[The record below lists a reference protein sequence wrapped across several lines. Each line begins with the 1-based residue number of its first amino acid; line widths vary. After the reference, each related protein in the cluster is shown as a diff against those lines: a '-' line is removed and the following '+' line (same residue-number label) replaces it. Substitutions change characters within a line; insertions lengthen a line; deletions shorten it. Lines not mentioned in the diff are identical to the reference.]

1 MLRRVA
7 PLALVLCLPLLP
19 KTPLQPVQVVTT
31 DHIDFAPGGT
41 IRFEGSVGELNIEGW
56 DQPQVQVVLTRLD
69 YEDAKGIDR
78 EKGKL
83 ERITV
88 KTEKRSG
95 NELVI
100 TTTLPHRNY
109 FVRKVRGKTDADM
122 NYRIMA
128 PRNSH
133 LVIHHGNG
141 DVTVYNVGGDVE
153 ATAGVGAVV
162 IQLDDPAQYAIDAHT
177 RVGSV
182 YSDYD
187 GKYRKPL
194 LLGEGLL
201 ASAPGPAHKVYVRVK
216 VGDIDIVKMGPN
228 PITAP
233 HTSGSEVGK

>member
-7 PLALVLCLPLLP
+7 PLALALCLPLLP

-31 DHIDFAPGGT
+31 DHVDFAPGGT

-56 DQPQVQVVLTRLD
+56 DEPQVQLVVTRLD
-69 YEDAKGIDR
+69 YEDAKGTDR

-83 ERITV
+83 GRITV
-88 KTEKRSG
+88 KTDKRSA

-109 FVRKVRGKTDADM
+109 FVRKVRGKTDADV
-122 NYRIMA
+122 NYCIMV
-128 PRNSH
+128 PRDSH

-141 DVTVYNVGGDVE
+141 DVIVYDVGGDVE

-162 IQLDDPAQYAIDAHT
+162 IQLDDPAQYAINART
-177 RVGSV
+177 RVGEV

-194 LLGEGLL
+194 LVGDGLL
-201 ASAPGPAHKVYVRVK
+201 GSAPGPAHKVYVRVGI
-216 VGDIDIVKMGPN
+216 GDIDIVKMGAN
-228 PITAP
+228 PIA
-233 HTSGSEVGK
+233 EARK

>member
-7 PLALVLCLPLLP
+7 PLALALCLPLLP

-31 DHIDFAPGGT
+31 DRVDFAAGGT

-56 DQPQVQVVLTRLD
+56 DQPQVEVVLTRVD
-69 YEDAKGIDR
+69 YEDAQGKDR

-88 KTEKRSG
+88 KTEKRSTS
-95 NELVI
+95 ELVI

-122 NYRIMA
+122 NYRVMV
-128 PRNSH
+128 PRDSH

-141 DVTVYNVGGDVE
+141 DVVVYDVGGDVE
-153 ATAGVGAVV
+153 ATAGVGAVA

-201 ASAPGPAHKVYVRVK
+201 ASEPAPAHKVYVRVK
-216 VGDIDIVKMGPN
+216 IGDIDIVKMGAN
-228 PITAP
+228 PI
-233 HTSGSEVGK
+233 SK

>member
-1 MLRRVA
+1 MIRRAA
-7 PLALVLCLPLLP
+7 PLALALCLPLLP
-19 KTPLQPVQVVTT
+19 STPLQQVKVVTT
-31 DHIDFAPGGT
+31 DRVDFAPSGT

-56 DQPQVQVVLTRLD
+56 DQPQVQVELTRFD
-69 YEDAKGIDR
+69 YAAAPGKDR

-88 KTEKRSG
+88 KAEKRSG

-109 FVRKVRGKTDADM
+109 FVRQVRGATDSDM
-122 NYRIMA
+122 NYRVMV

-141 DVTVYNVGGDVE
+141 DLVVYDVSGDIETTVQ
-153 ATAGVGAVV
+153 VGAVTL
-162 IQLDDPAQYAIDAHT
+162 QLDDPAQYAIDARS
-177 RVGSV
+177 RVGEI

-194 LLGEGLL
+194 RVGEGFVV
-201 ASAPGPAHKVYVRVK
+201 AAAAPAHRIYVRVR
-216 VGDIDIVKMGPN
+216 VGAIDIVKMGTN
-228 PITAP
+228 PIAQ
-233 HTSGSEVGK
+233 

>member
-1 MLRRVA
+1 MIRRVA
-7 PLALVLCLPLLP
+7 PLALALCLPLLP

-31 DHIDFAPGGT
+31 DRVDFAPGGT

-56 DQPQVQVVLTRLD
+56 DQPQVAIVLTRFD
-69 YEDAKGIDR
+69 YEDARDKDR
-78 EKGKL
+78 EKAKL
-83 ERITV
+83 ERIAV

-109 FVRKVRGKTDADM
+109 FMRKVRGKTDADM
-122 NYRIMA
+122 NYRVMV
-128 PRNSH
+128 PRDSH

-141 DVTVYNVGGDVE
+141 DVVVYDVSGDVE
-153 ATAGVGAVV
+153 ATAGVSAVA

-187 GKYRKPL
+187 GKYRNPL

-216 VGDIDIVKMGPN
+216 IGDIDIVKM
-228 PITAP
+228 
-233 HTSGSEVGK
+233 